1 LEKITSRRIEDFPP
15 TTLYL
20 DDLSEIVGVMAQAC
34 SHIEI
39 KSGDY
44 KITDASELDV
54 LASRFPSGRFDD
66 VYLQGYDPYISIG
79 LRKHAI
85 SAYISEDALE
95 QRGIV
100 SKVRDII
107 NDGKKRNPEWLFAA
121 LSNIAVAVGM
131 WQIISKEYYV
141 GALLVLLSFAIIPI
155 SVNYGMK
162 NKVVIHSKK
171 RGEVKTFIERK
182 KDDISLA
189 VISAL
194 LGGAITYVVT
204 KFML

>member
-1 LEKITSRRIEDFPP
+1 
-15 TTLYL
+15 
-20 DDLSEIVGVMAQAC
+20 
-34 SHIEI
+34 
-39 KSGDY
+39 
-44 KITDASELDV
+44 
-54 LASRFPSGRFDD
+54 
-66 VYLQGYDPYISIG
+66 
-79 LRKHAI
+79 
-85 SAYISEDALE
+85 
-95 QRGIV
+95 
-100 SKVRDII
+100 
-107 NDGKKRNPEWLFAA
+107 
-121 LSNIAVAVGM
+121 M